1 MMQRALSIIAVGS
14 VILMLV
20 LSTAVNSVSGQTASP
35 TPGRA
40 EALSTDCKTSDLT
53 DIMAVYMSTPGPRTT
68 PVPFPPNVRS
78 YLAQKLQA
86 RLLKCAALFGAEN
99 HDETNACTPA
109 QDEIDP
115 RELWTHL
122 KTCEG
127 LAHPPAGTASTV
139 IKWSLPAASGTAG
152 QPIIFI
158 VGGGGGDA
166 AMIQKL
172 TSSLAAYLN
181 DGKANIGFRFANDAV
196 LLPEPTWSPEQFLAQ
211 CEKSPQVEG
220 AIVLQITASGSGAS
234 DEFIRR
240 RNWTAI
246 EATALYAQCD
256 HKHPGPGSPMYTW
269 ASSIQKKE
277 KHYTTLTPL
286 TPLALLL
293 TLGAGYEVFAPS
305 RTSSTQTTTVLP
317 NPTPIPTGGR
327 VSQITTTNSTTLNAA
342 SVGSVGASFLSFTNS
357 TTPLTQQT
365 SVDKLTW
372 DTLQE
377 LALQLIKDMNCWQ
390 PQPSPK
396 GKPNAADVIGS
407 PRTLPA
413 YSPPTG
419 LSAYSSGRPSAP
431 FCSEPQASE
440 SIYDLLPATP
450 APAPKPTPRV
460 GR

>member
-14 VILMLV
+14 VV
-20 LSTAVNSVSGQTASP
+20 LALTFGTAVNPVSGQPASP
-35 TPGRA
+35 APA
-40 EALSTDCKTSDLT
+40 AALSTDCTTADLT
-53 DIMAVYMSTPGPRTT
+53 DVMAVYMSAPAPKTT
-68 PVPFPPNVRS
+68 APAIPLNVAS
-78 YLAQKLQA
+78 YLAKNLGL
-86 RLLKCAALFGAEN
+86 RLAQCAARFGVENVAEA
-99 HDETNACTPA
+99 NACKPA
-109 QDEIDP
+109 PGEIDP

-122 KTCEG
+122 KTCEA
-127 LAHPPAGTASTV
+127 LARPAAAAASTV
-139 IKWSLPAASGTAG
+139 IKWALPAASGMAG

-158 VGGGGGDA
+158 VNGGGDA

-172 TSSLAAYLN
+172 ASSLAAYLN
-181 DGKANIGFRFANDAV
+181 GGKANNGYRFANDAV
-196 LLPEPTWSPEQFLAQ
+196 LLPEPTWSADQFLAQ

-256 HKHPGPGSPMYTW
+256 HKHPGPGAPMYTW

-277 KHYTTLTPL
+277 KHYSTLTPL

-293 TLGAGYEVFAPS
+293 TLGAAYEVFAPA
-305 RTSSTQTTTVLP
+305 RTSSTQTTSVLP
-317 NPTPIPTGGR
+317 NPTPIPTAGR
-327 VSQITTTNSTTLNAA
+327 VSQIVTTTSTTINAA
-342 SVGSVGASFLSFTNS
+342 SIGNVGASFLSFTNS

-365 SVDKLTW
+365 SVDRLTW

-377 LALQLIKDMNCWQ
+377 LALQLMKDMNCWQ

-396 GKPNAADVIGS
+396 GAADVIGA

-419 LSAYSSGRPSAP
+419 LSAYSSGRPSAA
-431 FCSEPQASE
+431 FCSEPQESE
-440 SIYDLLPATP
+440 SIYDLLSATP
-450 APAPKPTPRV
+450 APAPIPTPRI